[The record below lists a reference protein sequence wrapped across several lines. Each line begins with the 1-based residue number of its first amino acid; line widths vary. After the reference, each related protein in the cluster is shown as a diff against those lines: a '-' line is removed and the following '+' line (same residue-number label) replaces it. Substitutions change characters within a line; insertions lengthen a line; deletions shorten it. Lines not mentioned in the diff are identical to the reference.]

1 MLDVAHICP
10 SIKEGVIVY
19 IFRERKKPTDW
30 AIIAAKKFDVSG
42 ELCNCTWLSQ
52 VCNCVTQSLNGC

>member
-19 IFRERKKPTDW
+19 IFRERKKPTNW

-42 ELCNCTWLSQ
+42 ELCNCI
-52 VCNCVTQSLNGC
+52 CVGSVRFVTV